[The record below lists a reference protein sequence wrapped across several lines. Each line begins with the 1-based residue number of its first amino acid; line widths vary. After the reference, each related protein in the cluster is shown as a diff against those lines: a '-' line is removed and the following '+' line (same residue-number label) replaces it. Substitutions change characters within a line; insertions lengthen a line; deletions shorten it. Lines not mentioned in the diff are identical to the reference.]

1 MRGTDQRSGS
11 LFSYVDIEA
20 RVPKE
25 HPLRGVRELV
35 NRALSK
41 LDKRFGELYSKDGR
55 PSSDCCAPACCSC
68 SIRSG
73 QSASS
78 WSEWISIFC
87 FAGL

>member
-35 NRALSK
+35 NGALSK

-55 PSSDCCAPACCSC
+55 PSP
-68 SIRSG
+68 
-73 QSASS
+73 QS
-78 WSEWISIFC
+78 
-87 FAGL
+87 